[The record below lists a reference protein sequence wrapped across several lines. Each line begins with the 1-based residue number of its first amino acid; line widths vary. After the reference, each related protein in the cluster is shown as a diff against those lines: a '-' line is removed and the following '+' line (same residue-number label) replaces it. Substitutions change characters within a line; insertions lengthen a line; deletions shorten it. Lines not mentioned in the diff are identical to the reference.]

1 MRVGE
6 ATIEWSDSMF
16 AIEGE
21 SSSGIKQSGSV
32 KPCQVSLRDG
42 ALLEVGYTAWEN
54 GERDVRVF
62 SRLSGPEIYDRLAK
76 GVRMGVLLTDTG
88 IHFSELRILSQHEGK
103 QPTMVKAHE
112 SDLDRMLDGSVHDFL
127 LAVGADKVGTRE
139 SILEDRSQRRHYLAV
154 SFQESDFKTPIAAY
168 TITRV
173 LPLFKGFGN
182 VAPIPVGQA

>member
-1 MRVGE
+1 MKVGE

-21 SSSGIKQSGSV
+21 SSSGIKQAGSV

-42 ALLEVGYTAWEN
+42 ALLEVGYTALEN

-139 SILEDRSQRRHYLAV
+139 SILEDKSQRRHYLAV
-154 SFQESDFKTPIAAY
+154 SFQESDFKTPTAAY
-168 TITRV
+168 TITRI